1 MIIENADCMDFFK
14 QVNDSCVDLIVCDPP
29 YKITA
34 RGNCIN
40 HGFLAT
46 KRGMDGTIFKHNNVK
61 CEEWFPECFR
71 VLKDGGHCYI
81 MCNHINLYKF
91 LTVAKDS
98 GFHFIKSLIWNK
110 GNKVAGLYY
119 MNSFEYILFFRKGK
133 AVRINNCGTADVLD
147 VPNVKLKDEYGNN
160 LHDTSKPVEL
170 MEILI
175 ENSSKQGEVVCD
187 FAFGIG
193 TTAIACKKLN
203 RDFIGC
209 EIDEKYY
216 RITQRR
222 LEEIDDYC
230 KKSC

>member
-1 MIIENADCMDFFK
+1 MIVENTDCIDFFK
-14 QVNDSCVDLIVCDPP
+14 QVEDGCVDLIVCDPP

-34 RGNCIN
+34 RGNTT
-40 HGFLAT
+40 HGGWLST
-46 KRGMDGTIFKHNNVK
+46 KKGLQGTIFKYNDLK
-61 CEEWFPECFR
+61 CEDWFPECFR

-133 AVRINNCGTADVLD
+133 AVKINNCGTADVLD
-147 VPNVKLKDEYGNN
+147 IPNVKLKDEDGNN
-160 LHDTSKPVEL
+160 LHDTSKPVDL
-170 MEILI
+170 MKVLI
-175 ENSSKQGEVVCD
+175 ENSSKEGDLVLD

-193 TTAIACKKLN
+193 TTAIACKDLGRN
-203 RDFIGC
+203 FIGC

-216 RITQRR
+216 RIAQRR
-222 LEEIDDYC
+222 LEGNDDYC
-230 KKSC
+230 KESC

>member
-14 QVNDSCVDLIVCDPP
+14 QIKDESVDLIVCDPP

-34 RGNCIN
+34 RGNTMS
-40 HGFLAT
+40 HGFLRT
-46 KRGMDGTIFKHNNVK
+46 DLGRSGEIFRYNSID
-61 CEEWFPECFR
+61 CESWFPECFR
-71 VLKDGGHCYI
+71 ILKDGGHCYI
-81 MCNHINLYKF
+81 MCNHVNLFRF
-91 LTVAKDS
+91 LTVADMC
-98 GFHFIKSLIWNK
+98 GFHFVKSLIWDK
-110 GNKVAGLYY
+110 GNKIVGLYY

-133 AVRINNCGTADVLD
+133 AVKINHCGTPDLLT
-147 VPNVKLKDEYGNN
+147 VPNVKLKDSEGNN

-175 ENSSKQGEVVCD
+175 ENSSKEGEVVCD

-203 RDFIGC
+203 RDFVGC

-216 RITQRR
+216 RIAQRR

>member
-1 MIIENADCMDFFK
+1 
-14 QVNDSCVDLIVCDPP
+14 
-29 YKITA
+29 
-34 RGNCIN
+34 
-40 HGFLAT
+40 
-46 KRGMDGTIFKHNNVK
+46 MDGTVFRHNNVK

-81 MCNHINLYKF
+81 MCNHTNLYEF
-91 LTVAKDS
+91 LTVAQNC

-133 AVRINNCGTADVLD
+133 AVKINNCGTADVLD
-147 VPNVKLKDEYGNN
+147 VPNVKLKDEHGNN

-203 RDFIGC
+203 RDFVGC
-209 EIDEKYY
+209 EIDPKYY
-216 RITQRR
+216 NIAVGR
-222 LEEIDDYC
+222 LKEIE
-230 KKSC
+230 SA

>member
-1 MIIENADCMDFFK
+1 MIIENTDCIDFFK
-14 QVNDSCVDLIVCDPP
+14 RVEDGCVDLIVCDPP

-34 RGNCIN
+34 RGNTT
-40 HGFLAT
+40 HGGWLST
-46 KRGMDGTIFKHNNVK
+46 KKGLQGTIFNYNDLK
-61 CEEWFPECFR
+61 CEDWFPECFR
-71 VLKDGGHCYI
+71 VLKNGGHCYI
-81 MCNHINLYKF
+81 MCNHTNLYKF
-91 LTVAKDS
+91 LTVAQNC

-110 GNKVAGLYY
+110 GNKVVGLYY

-133 AVRINNCGTADVLD
+133 AVKINNCGTADVLD
-147 VPNVKLKDEYGNN
+147 IPNVKLKDEDGNN

-170 MEILI
+170 MKILI
-175 ENSSKQGEVVCD
+175 ENSSKEGELVLD

-193 TTAIACKKLN
+193 TTAIACKGLD

-216 RITQRR
+216 RIAQRR

-230 KKSC
+230 KKSR

>member
-1 MIIENADCMDFFK
+1 MIIKNIDCREFLKTVGD
-14 QVNDSCVDLIVCDPP
+14 NTVDLIVCDPP
-29 YKITA
+29 YRITP

-40 HGFLAT
+40 HGFLRT
-46 KRGMDGTIFKHNNVK
+46 KKGMDGTIFEHNSVE
-61 CEEWFPECFR
+61 CDEWFPECFR

-81 MCNHINLYKF
+81 MCNHVNLYKF

-98 GFHFIKSLIWNK
+98 GLHFIKSLIWNK

-133 AVRINNCGTADVLD
+133 SVKINDCGASDVLNI
-147 VPNVKLKDEYGNN
+147 PNVKLKDSSGNN

-175 ENSSKQGEVVCD
+175 KNSSQVGETVLD

-193 TTAIACKKLN
+193 TTAIACRNLN
-203 RDFIGC
+203 RNFIGC

-216 RITQRR
+216 RIAQRR
-222 LEEIDDYC
+222 LEEIDDYSKEIC
-230 KKSC
+230 